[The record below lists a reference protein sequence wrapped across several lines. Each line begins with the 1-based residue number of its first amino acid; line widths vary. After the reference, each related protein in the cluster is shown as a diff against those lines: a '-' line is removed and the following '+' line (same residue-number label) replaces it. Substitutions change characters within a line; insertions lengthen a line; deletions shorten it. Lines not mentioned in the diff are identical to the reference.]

1 MSVCNDPSTRGL
13 RVQCVWILYYSLNPS
28 PSNPSPPLPSPHLPS
43 VSSWFHSFVL
53 PSSAFL
59 FFYPLL
65 HSLSSLPP
73 PHIPPLPFHSRFILS
88 IYPQAP
94 SSSSLPFSHSHIIFS
109 SFFMVFSFTLDK
121 STLFSRLLCLELLI
135 SAANELKGNCKPRY
149 CFQTWRFNAQLGS
162 RRSWF
167 SGAVSAYL
175 L

>member
-1 MSVCNDPSTRGL
+1 MVSFFRSTLERL
-13 RVQCVWILYYSLNPS
+13 PLFL
-28 PSNPSPPLPSPHLPS
+28 SPPSLP
-43 VSSWFHSFVL
+43 
-53 PSSAFL
+53 
-59 FFYPLL
+59 
-65 HSLSSLPP
+65 LPP
-73 PHIPPLPFHSRFILS
+73 PLIPPLPFHSRFILS

-175 L
+175 LWAVLVPTWDKKMTFKWLIPTQI